1 MFIYMLLAT
10 YLSKNIILVQKVS
23 FLEIDYFDILDFS
36 KRLYYILSAQ
46 IHYKLYTN
54 VIVTP
59 FYETFA

>member
-1 MFIYMLLAT
+1 MLLAT

-46 IHYKLYTN
+46 INNKLYTN
-54 VIVTP
+54 VIVTQ